1 MKLNIRNIDINYIQ
15 YGEGEDVILLHGW
28 GQNIQM
34 MDPIGK
40 NLCKSHKITIIDL
53 PGFGESEEPKEELN
67 IYDYADILKELVD
80 KLKIKKPTL
89 IGHSFGGRI
98 AIIYGSKYPKVKLSI
113 IGFVLSIIRIP
124 YLLNEVGIKYGFMTT
139 EMLDIVML
147 ILGVVCIITFV
158 LSLIFKR
165 KLFIIN
171 LLSGILLFITGDIL
185 GNIIGILI
193 IIDSIRY
200 RKEKNK

>member
-1 MKLNIRNIDINYIQ
+1 MNENNNMNQ
-15 YGEGEDVILLHGW
+15 QE
-28 GQNIQM
+28 
-34 MDPIGK
+34 K
-40 NLCKSHKITIIDL
+40 NNK
-53 PGFGESEEPKEELN
+53 KEN
-67 IYDYADILKELVD
+67 
-80 KLKIKKPTL
+80 KIKSLDVL
-89 IGHSFGGRI
+89 I
-98 AIIYGSKYPKVKLSI
+98 I

-139 EMLDIVML
+139 EILDTVML